1 MNFKKFKLSTKLISG
16 FGILIFMIV
25 FILGLNITRFN
36 QVNTSLK
43 GIIESNNKKVELSN
57 QMRGNINSASIALR
71 NLIVSSDESYIEAQK
86 KVVEDSKAD
95 YIKTTNYLEKSLTT
109 EKGRELFKTIKT
121 TGDSALV
128 IYDEVLKEGQV
139 IGLSTEAISKL
150 FEKLNKPQTDW
161 GNSIQAMI
169 DFQTQLTK
177 DAGNTSTELVKGTI
191 TLIYIAGFIAIL
203 IAALVVY
210 VIIAGI
216 KSQVREVAEGAKKLA
231 QGDFNFTITAYS
243 DDELGQT
250 ITALNEAV
258 QTLKGTITTVKE
270 ESASIKESTKVASDM
285 FSEVEAQVQQIS
297 AATEEISAG
306 MEESAAAVEE
316 VSSMTMTVK
325 EDVNNTADK
334 AKQGLDIAVGIENKA
349 ENISKES
356 LVSKE
361 NAERI
366 YKETKGKLE
375 RAIEDS
381 KVVKNISDMAN
392 SILAIAEQTELL
404 ALNAAIEAARAG
416 ESGKGFAVVAEE
428 VRKLAEESSQAVN
441 EIQTNVKQVLTSVDE
456 LSNSSKDVLTFIER
470 DVLKDYKNLLDISIE
485 YKNDGVKVK
494 NIIENFAQISDNIS
508 NSIDQISKS
517 MEEVATAVGE
527 VAKTSTE
534 IAQSVGEVTEKNA
547 SISIEVGRDAATAE
561 KLSNL
566 VEGFKLS

>member
-57 QMRGNINSASIALR
+57 QMRGDINSSSIALR
-71 NLIVSSDESYIEAQK
+71 NLIVSSDESYIADQK

-95 YIKTTNYLEKSLTT
+95 YIKTANDLEKALTT
-109 EKGRELFKTIKT
+109 EKGRELFKAIKT

-128 IYDEVLKEGQV
+128 IYDEVLKEGQAT
-139 IGLSTEAISKL
+139 GLSTEAMSKL
-150 FEKLNKPQTDW
+150 FEKLDKPQTQW
-161 GNSIQAMI
+161 VNSIQAMV

-177 DAGNTSTELVKGTI
+177 DAGSNSTELVKGTI
-191 TLIYIAGFIAIL
+191 TLIFIAGVIAVL
-203 IAALVVY
+203 IAVLVVY

-231 QGDFNFTITAYS
+231 QGDFNFTITAYAN
-243 DDELGQT
+243 DELGQT
-250 ITALNEAV
+250 IDALNEAV
-258 QTLKGTITTVKE
+258 QTLKGTIATVKE

-285 FSEVEAQVQQIS
+285 FNEVEAQVQQIS

-325 EDVNNTADK
+325 EEVNNTANK

-356 LVSKE
+356 SVSKE

-375 RAIEDS
+375 KAIEDS

-485 YKNDGVKVK
+485 YKNDGIKVK
-494 NIIENFAQISDNIS
+494 NIIEHFAQISDNIS

-534 IAQSVGEVTEKNA
+534 IAQSVGEVTEKNTA
-547 SISIEVGRDAATAE
+547 ISIEVGRDASTAE
-561 KLSNL
+561 KLSSL